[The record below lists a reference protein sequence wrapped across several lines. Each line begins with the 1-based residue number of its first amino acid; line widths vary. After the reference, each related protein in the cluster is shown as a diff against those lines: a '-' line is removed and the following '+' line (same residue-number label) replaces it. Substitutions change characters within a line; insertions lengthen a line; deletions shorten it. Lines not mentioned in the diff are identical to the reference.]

1 MPADFE
7 TDPDRI
13 AGHLQDAA
21 HVPGGHAV
29 ALVRPSDEGQVADV
43 LRRAPSVLAI
53 GAQSSLTGGATP
65 MGDVLLSTA
74 RLTSIDVHA
83 GAVTAGAG
91 VTLAELEAAL
101 AGADDWYPPVP
112 TYAGA
117 TVGGIVATNAAGAA
131 TFKYGA
137 TRSWVRGL
145 TVVLP
150 DGDVLDL
157 QRGDVT
163 ADDRGGFDL
172 HLQRGMVRVEVPT
185 YRLPPVA
192 KVSAGYFAAPGMDLI
207 DLFIGAE
214 GTLGVVTS
222 VTLRT
227 LHVRPATGLMLMSC
241 PSRAVALQ
249 LVTDLRA
256 RSQETW
262 RARDPNGVDVCAIE
276 HLDRRCLDLLRADGV
291 DQDLDVFLPADT
303 ELALLVA
310 TELPPGMTGRE
321 SFAAIAGALDGTA
334 PDSGLVRLCRLLHER
349 RLLERTEFAG
359 PDERARRLQLLALRE
374 AVPAIVNQRIGRAQR
389 TIDARI
395 EKVAADVVVPFDR
408 VAALL
413 DICAREFDRH
423 RVDGA
428 VWGHISDG
436 NLHPNVMPRSL
447 DEFEAGKAAVLAI
460 GRAAMTL
467 GGSPCAEHG
476 VGRNRI
482 KQQLIGELHGESA
495 IDAMRAIKRALDPCG
510 KLAPGVL
517 GL

>member
-1 MPADFE
+1 M
-7 TDPDRI
+7 
-13 AGHLQDAA
+13 
-21 HVPGGHAV
+21 PGGHAV
-29 ALVRPSDEGQVADV
+29 ALVRPCDEAQVADV
-43 LRRAPSVLAI
+43 LRRAPSVLTI

-65 MGDVLLSTA
+65 MGEVLLSTA
-74 RLTSIDVHA
+74 RLRSIQVRT
-83 GAVTAGAG
+83 GSVIAGAG
-91 VTLAELEAAL
+91 VTLADLEAAL
-101 AGADDWYPPVP
+101 AGANAWYPPVP

-131 TFKYGA
+131 TFKYGS
-137 TRSWVRGL
+137 TRSWVDGL
-145 TVVLP
+145 TVVLA

-157 QRGDVT
+157 DRGDVT

-172 HLQRGMVRVEVPT
+172 HLQRGTVRIAAPT

-192 KVSAGYFAAPGMDLI
+192 KVSAGFFAAPHMDLI

-227 LHVRPATGLMLMSC
+227 LHARPANGLMLVSC

-249 LVTDLRA
+249 LVADLRA

-262 RARDPNGVDVCAIE
+262 RAGDPNGIDVCAIE
-276 HLDRRCLDLLRADGV
+276 HMDRRCLELLRADGV
-291 DQDLDVFLPADT
+291 DDDLDVSLPADT

-310 TELPPGMTGRE
+310 IELPPGMNGRE

-334 PDSGLVRLCRLLHER
+334 SDSGLVRLCRLLHER
-349 RLLERTEFAG
+349 HLLDRTEFAG
-359 PDERARRLQLLALRE
+359 PEDRARRLQLLGLRE
-374 AVPAIVNQRIGRAQR
+374 AVPATVNQRIGLAQR

-395 EKVAADVVVPFDR
+395 EKVAADVIVPFDCL
-408 VAALL
+408 AALL
-413 DICAREFDRH
+413 DACAYEFDRH

-436 NLHPNVMPRSL
+436 NLHPNVIPRSL

-460 GRAAMTL
+460 GRTAMAL

-476 VGRNRI
+476 VGRNRV
-482 KQQLIGELHGESA
+482 KQQLVRELYGEAGVN
-495 IDAMRAIKRALDPCG
+495 AMRAIKRALDPSG
-510 KLAPGVL
+510 RLAPGVL